1 MKKKRVPVDT
11 ELEVVETASAEAAE
25 TVETAPVETSEVAE
39 TVVEEAPA
47 CENVAVCEKK
57 KCKFNVYTI
66 FAIVLTVLPIAI
78 ACLMKC
84 KVLIASNKFVQ
95 ETLLSAILSV
105 FEIGTPKFTV
115 FSTGTLGTLYALTL
129 KLVPVVLVASV
140 VMMVVSIVAPKTAK
154 TLSRVIA
161 LANFIV
167 FLAITLMTMCILYY
181 VRGHVSMNYAAFIIG
196 LVSGLAYIALAFM
209 ALKAK
214 AIMPVINCGLSAL
227 ISLCYLFSMVF
238 VNTADTI
245 IIMKASA
252 LHAAMYLTMLTLV
265 GAVFIFSLLR
275 MMLTKAKILDL
286 ICFVLNAIMAVGV
299 IVVGYFVVDNMKSL
313 VLYVLIAFVFSAIQV
328 LLSTVSFKKE
338 KKEKAE
344 IAKQLVE
351 ETTEE
356 TTEETV
362 EEASEETAEVC
373 ETVCEET
380 ATETVVEE
388 VIATPVEEVVA
399 PVEEKEEV
407 LQAEPVT
414 AEVPV
419 ESLPVVEP
427 ICEKAKAPVEEYTVP
442 RFMSSYMNERQAA
455 APATVAF
462 DWFLE
467 SLTSEEKQEFT
478 ELFVYKYL
486 GGTAN
491 LPEYVPGGN
500 NYAFFRAF
508 FLNLGKYRNRISD
521 TLLEKMYQYMVK
533 KY

>member
-11 ELEVVETASAEAAE
+11 ELEVAAAEPTEEVVETA
-25 TVETAPVETSEVAE
+25 AE
-39 TVVEEAPA
+39 TVVEETPVVDAPA
-47 CENVAVCEKK
+47 EEVAVCEKK
-57 KCKFNVYTI
+57 KCKFSVYTL

-78 ACLMKC
+78 ACILNC
-84 KVLIASNKFVQ
+84 KILIASNKFVE
-95 ETLLSAILSV
+95 ETILSAVLAL
-105 FEIGTPKFTV
+105 FKIGTPEFTV
-115 FSTGTLGTLYALTL
+115 FSTGTLGTLYSLTL
-129 KLVPVVLVASV
+129 KLVPVVMVASV

-167 FLAITLMTMCILYY
+167 YLAITLMTMCVLYY
-181 VRGHVSMNYAAFIIG
+181 VRGHVGMNYSAFIIG

-214 AIMPVINCGLSAL
+214 AILPVINCGLSAL

-238 VNTADTI
+238 VNKADTI
-245 IIMKASA
+245 IIMKAST
-252 LHAAMYLTMLTLV
+252 LHAAMYLTMLSLV
-265 GAVFIFSLLR
+265 GAVFIFSLIR
-275 MMLTKAKILDL
+275 MMLVKAKILDL

-328 LLSTVSFKKE
+328 LLSTISFKKE

-344 IAKQLVE
+344 IAASLVVTE
-351 ETTEE
+351 EEVAAETTEE
-356 TTEETV
+356 
-362 EEASEETAEVC
+362 APAEETAEVC
-373 ETVCEET
+373 ECVCEET
-380 ATETVVEE
+380 ATQE
-388 VIATPVEEVVA
+388 VVEEVVA
-399 PVEEKEEV
+399 EPVEEVPAAVAVSEETEDV
-407 LQAEPVT
+407 LEAEPVT
-414 AEVPV
+414 ANVPV
-419 ESLPVVEP
+419 DNLPVVDP
-427 ICEKAKAPVEEYTVP
+427 ICEKAQASVEEYTVP
-442 RFMSSYMNERQAA
+442 RFMSSYMNEKKAA
-455 APATVAF
+455 APTTIAF

-486 GGTAN
+486 GGTAT